1 MKRLCVCACALFL
14 VAGVAAAQHTMKRF
28 KGEILND
35 GVIDSLNL
43 TSGKICV
50 TDFMGEIN
58 NNFTPQERK
67 RGIRGPYYTKF
78 NLRDSKLRCIVSKY
92 DPKTFSCV
100 ARIRKNDRV
109 TVVGRIEQLAM
120 GIQRFSRPYYVLR
133 VAHVEPGWQLG
144 EGEDIF
150 SGFTRDIA
158 YEDISPRDLCARSD
172 EHAGEYLRV
181 KDRFSI
187 ASSFFSTFERDL
199 NLNNRS
205 ALKFYMENCTW
216 PFYMPNTDANRE
228 LLGRINSGEPVTV
241 SGRFRISSV
250 EDDALLLFSVSR
262 VKPGW

>member
-1 MKRLCVCACALFL
+1 MKRLWVCACALCL
-14 VAGVAAAQHTMKRF
+14 VAGVAAAQYNMKRF
-28 KGEILND
+28 KGENLND

-43 TSGKICV
+43 TRRKICV

-78 NLRDSKLRCIVSKY
+78 NLRDSKLRCVVSKY
-92 DPKTFSCV
+92 DPKTFSRV
-100 ARIRKNDRV
+100 SRIRKNDRM
-109 TVVGRIEQLAM
+109 TVIGRIEQLAM

-133 VAHVEPGWQLG
+133 VSHVEPGWRLG
-144 EGEDIF
+144 EDEEIF
-150 SGFTRDIA
+150 SGFSRDTS
-158 YEDISPRDLCARSD
+158 YEDVSPRDVCARSD
-172 EHAGEYLRV
+172 DYAEEYLRL

-199 NLNNRS
+199 NLDNKS

-216 PFYMPNTDANRE
+216 PFYMPNTDANKE
-228 LLGRINSGEPVTV
+228 LLGRLTSGEPVTV
-241 SGRFRISSV
+241 CGRLTVSSI

-262 VKPGW
+262 VTPGW